1 MVTTFSLMQLTIFPF
16 WMIPC
21 AHKSII
27 MIILVNIFQTVKRK
41 TINTKVAFFR
51 QMGLFYFCCA
61 SDVPSSIKKTGKY
74 LEVSHLFS
82 NNGNN
87 SLTRELSSSAQVDV
101 GRPSANSPSK

>member
-41 TINTKVAFFR
+41 KNNTKVAFF
-51 QMGLFYFCCA
+51 
-61 SDVPSSIKKTGKY
+61 GKWDFFIS
-74 LEVSHLFS
+74 V
-82 NNGNN
+82 
-87 SLTRELSSSAQVDV
+87 AQVMCLLPSR
-101 GRPSANSPSK
+101 RPENT